1 MVYLQERGEEGGEVR
16 GEFGQGSPLSNS
28 LHLRTDLCQYS
39 QTTIQPGQ
47 ALLLP
52 LCCPLELLWE
62 GEGGGG
68 WRMTE
73 FGVEREG
80 RLRSREGEVL
90 DEG

>member
-52 LCCPLELLWE
+52 LGCPLELLWE
-62 GEGGGG
+62 GGLEDDRIWGRKGG
-68 WRMTE
+68 E
-73 FGVEREG
+73 IEE
-80 RLRSREGEVL
+80 
-90 DEG
+90 